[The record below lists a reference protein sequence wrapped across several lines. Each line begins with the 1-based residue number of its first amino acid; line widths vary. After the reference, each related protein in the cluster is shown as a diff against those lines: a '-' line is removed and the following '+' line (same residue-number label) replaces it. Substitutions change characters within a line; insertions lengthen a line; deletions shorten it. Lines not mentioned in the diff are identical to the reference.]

1 MNKKIR
7 ILSGIQPSGKLHI
20 GNYFGMMKKMI
31 EYQNRGE
38 LFCFLVNYHAL
49 TTISDGKIL
58 REETL
63 NAAMDFLAMG
73 IDPEASYFWVQ
84 SDIPEVTELTWILSN
99 VTPVGLLE
107 RCHSYKDKIARGISP
122 NHGLFAYPIL
132 MAADILMF
140 QANIVPVGKDQKQH
154 VEVARDIAIK
164 FNNLYGNIFTIPEE
178 EIQEDM
184 AIVPGID
191 GKKMAKSYHNTIDIF
206 AKEKT
211 LKQQVMGIVTDSSPI
226 EEPKNPQSCNLFA
239 IYKLFANN
247 DQVKELDYRY
257 RNKPLKY
264 SDVKKELFGIIWEYF
279 AKAREERKK
288 YENSPGDVVN
298 ILKKGAGKS
307 RDLANATLKQIRNA
321 VGLNYNDI

>member
-1 MNKKIR
+1 
-7 ILSGIQPSGKLHI
+7 
-20 GNYFGMMKKMI
+20 
-31 EYQNRGE
+31 
-38 LFCFLVNYHAL
+38 
-49 TTISDGKIL
+49 
-58 REETL
+58 
-63 NAAMDFLAMG
+63 MDFLAMG
-73 IDPEASYFWVQ
+73 IDPEVSYFWVQ

-140 QANIVPVGKDQKQH
+140 QASIVPVGKDQKQH

-164 FNNLYGNIFTIPEE
+164 FNNAYGNIFTIPEE

-191 GKKMAKSYHNTIDIF
+191 GKKMAKSYNNTIDIF
-206 AKEKT
+206 ANEKK

-226 EEPKNPQSCNLFA
+226 DKPKDPQSCNLFA
-239 IYKLFANN
+239 IYKLFANK
-247 DQVKELDYRY
+247 DQVKELEYTY

-279 AKAREERKK
+279 AKARQKRKK

-298 ILKKGAGKS
+298 ILKKGAAKS
-307 RDLANATLKQIRNA
+307 RDLAYATLKQIRKA
-321 VGLNYNDI
+321 VGLNYYDI